1 MGRKVNTAWF
11 QAYREATEDL
21 LSGLAAGHSR
31 AEVTRKHAEKL
42 GMKDQSFARVMKAGR
57 FLDSEMNNLS
67 AEAILCSYV
76 QVETLEKIARLSAD
90 TAKKHLKAVIAN
102 QITLPELEELF
113 SQLKAVN
120 PMAQAVI
127 GRDNTR
133 KITSQHERQ
142 CADAIAKAGPAFFG
156 AAGGRIYKQSKARQY
171 TSPAFVVTRDDQPFA
186 AIFPRVGG
194 ASKQPLAIAFEL
206 YDLAC
211 ARREVTPNIWF
222 IFPESTPTYEM
233 LAYIAFQFG
242 GAFDKGD
249 WLHLAI
255 CNPEEPAL
263 IALDYI
269 GSRKIAFTR
278 DTELGG
284 SIESDCSW
292 WGKDIYNADSLEI
305 DGFRAAGTSANQ
317 SND

>member
-11 QAYREATEDL
+11 QAYRGATEDL

-67 AEAILCSYV
+67 AEAIQCSYV

-102 QITLPELEELF
+102 QITLQELEELLH
-113 SQLKAVN
+113 QLKAVN
-120 PMAQAVI
+120 PMAQMVM

-156 AAGGRIYKQSKARQY
+156 AAGGRIFKQSKARQY
-171 TSPAFVVTRDDQPFA
+171 TSPTFVVTRDDQPFA

-194 ASKQPLAIAFEL
+194 ASKEPLAIAFEL

-211 ARREVTPNIWF
+211 ARREMTPNIWF
-222 IFPESTPTYEM
+222 IFPDRTSIYDL
-233 LAYIAFQFG
+233 LAYIAIKFG
-242 GAFDKGD
+242 GAPEKGD
-249 WLHLAI
+249 WLHLAV
-255 CNPEEPAL
+255 CSQEEPT
-263 IALDYI
+263 LDVLDWLRYRAI
-269 GSRKIAFTR
+269 MFNQ
-278 DTELGG
+278 DLGIWG
-284 SIESDCSW
+284 PDASDFSW
-292 WGKDIYNADSLEI
+292 YGKDIYNAEPFKIKD
-305 DGFRAAGTSANQ
+305 FRPTVTTANL
-317 SND
+317 SKG

>member
-31 AEVTRKHAEKL
+31 AEVSRKHAEKL

-90 TAKKHLKAVIAN
+90 TAKKQLKAVIAN
-102 QITLPELEELF
+102 QVTLPKLEELLR
-113 SQLKAVN
+113 QVKAGN
-120 PMAQAVI
+120 PMAQVVI

-156 AAGGRIYKQSKARQY
+156 AAGGRIFKQSKARQY
-171 TSPAFVVTRDDQPFA
+171 TSPAFVVTRDNQPFA

-194 ASKQPLAIAFEL
+194 TSKQPLAIAFEL

-211 ARREVTPNIWF
+211 SRREVSPNIWF
-222 IFPESTPTYEM
+222 IFPERTPTYEL

-242 GAFDKGD
+242 GAPDKGD

-263 IALDYI
+263 DALDKI
-269 GSRKIAFTR
+269 GSRAIAFNC
-278 DTELGG
+278 DLGLGG
-284 SIESDCSW
+284 SIASDCSW
-292 WGKDIYNADSLEI
+292 CGKDIYNDDPLKI
-305 DGFRAAGTSANQ
+305 DGFRAAGSSADP
-317 SND
+317 SSG